1 MRINKGDI
9 IRSGHAHMRRP
20 MRGVEGPLF
29 LTKNVLLHEGSM
41 GQHIEEIE
49 TTIYLKDIKE
59 IKTKNSMGVFPNKL
73 KIIMSNNEVFKFT
86 VFKRD
91 DWLAAIVEAKN
102 RLHTP
107 VDE

>member
-1 MRINKGDI
+1 
-9 IRSGHAHMRRP
+9 

-29 LTKNVLLHEGSM
+29 LTKNTLLHEGSI

-49 TTIYLKDIKE
+49 TMIHLKDIKE
-59 IKTKNSMGVFPNKL
+59 VKKKNSMGIIPNRL
-73 KIIMSNNEVFKFT
+73 KIVTSNNEVFKFT

-91 DWLAAIVEAKN
+91 DWITAIEEAMN
-102 RLHTP
+102 ALHTP

>member
-29 LTKNVLLHEGSM
+29 LTKDALLHEGSI

-49 TTIYLKDIKE
+49 TMIYLKDIKD
-59 IKTKNSMGVFPNKL
+59 IKTKSSMGIIPNRL
-73 KIIMSNNEVFKFT
+73 KVITTNNEVFKFT

-91 DWLAAIVEAKN
+91 DWIAAINEARH